1 MRNRTAAVWLA
12 GALAMECAFGAG
24 AAPAV
29 ILGESETETVQ
40 EAAGSGEKDAIALSQ
55 GAAQE
60 DSTAAIS
67 GEKTNETEGKSSDG
81 KSDGAG
87 PMNAEA
93 EGITAEEA
101 VRQARALYSK
111 MKHYAELTD
120 NENFASCFETAMDAD
135 TLQNQMKSVSQAEA
149 ETKDLTGHEDV
160 CFLDP
165 TEDKTQSPYYF
176 GVGLTDYEVEKDGS
190 V

>member
-1 MRNRTAAVWLA
+1 MMRNRTAAVWLA
-12 GALAMECAFGAG
+12 GVLAMECAFGVG
-24 AAPAV
+24 AAP
-29 ILGESETETVQ
+29 ETETAR
-40 EAAGSGEKDAIALSQ
+40 ETAGSGEKDAIALSQ

-60 DSTAAIS
+60 GSTAAIS
-67 GEKTNETEGKSSDG
+67 GEKADETEGVSSDG

-135 TLQNQMKSVSQAEA
+135 TLQNQMCLLPGSDERQ
-149 ETKDLTGHEDV
+149 
-160 CFLDP
+160 DP
-165 TEDKTQSPYYF
+165 VTVLFWGRIDR
-176 GVGLTDYEVEKDGS
+176 L
-190 V
+190 

>member
-1 MRNRTAAVWLA
+1 
-12 GALAMECAFGAG
+12 
-24 AAPAV
+24 
-29 ILGESETETVQ
+29 
-40 EAAGSGEKDAIALSQ
+40 
-55 GAAQE
+55 
-60 DSTAAIS
+60 
-67 GEKTNETEGKSSDG
+67 
-81 KSDGAG
+81 
-87 PMNAEA
+87 MNAEA

-149 ETKDLTGHEDV
+149 ETKNLTGHEDV

-165 TEDKTQSPYYF
+165 TKDKTQWTISFPVSIRK
-176 GVGLTDYEVEKDGS
+176 GMRLPLEAEEMRLTCILIWPFAFLKRVCSTGRS
-190 V
+190 TAL